1 MTQSAILIVDS
12 AQAASP
18 IIHVI
23 NSFATV
29 FAHYPI
35 RVLRKDDSRA
45 KPTIVQY
52 AQKFK
57 IRELPALITADSN
70 VRIGIS
76 AICSFLPQFAKNLQ
90 QISQARSQPQPRDPV
105 PRTTAGEMDVEEYQR
120 QQMFKDQPTRPRG
133 PQRAPPGQHVASR
146 ARSSD
151 DVDSEDEGE
160 SSTNRAQRIQAA
172 AQTRMAQLQRYYD
185 QSCSDP
191 SCDSAPQ
198 PAPTSRAPPP
208 ARAQIPAQS
217 TRAPPARA
225 PVIRPANGRTME
237 SAEDEWERRLVE
249 DA

>member
-12 AQAASP
+12 AQAAAP

-45 KPTIVQY
+45 KPAIIQY

-70 VRIGIS
+70 VRIGIT
-76 AICSFLPQFAKNLQ
+76 AISSFLPQFAKNLQ
-90 QISQARSQPQPRDPV
+90 QISQARSQPQQRDSV
-105 PRTTAGEMDVEEYQR
+105 PRTSAGEMDVEEYQR
-120 QQMFKDQPTRPRG
+120 QQMFKDQPAHPRA
-133 PQRAPPGQHVASR
+133 PQRTPPGKHVASR

-160 SSTNRAQRIQAA
+160 SSANRAQRIQAA
-172 AQTRMAQLQRYYD
+172 AQARMAQLQRYYD

-191 SCDSAPQ
+191 SCESAPH
-198 PAPTSRAPPP
+198 
-208 ARAQIPAQS
+208 PAQS
-217 TRAPPARA
+217 SRAAQAPATRAPPARA
-225 PVIRPANGRTME
+225 PPPVIRPANARTAE
-237 SAEDEWERRLVE
+237 SVEDEWERRLVE